1 MADAAHKGRKLT
13 VETSI
18 QDQILYTR
26 TYLESETFQLILF
39 FKKYFSNK
47 RVVLGLVERDEFD
60 GGFGLCEGGR

>member
-39 FKKYFSNK
+39 FEVKIFFKQACRS
-47 RVVLGLVERDEFD
+47 
-60 GGFGLCEGGR
+60 GGW